1 MYTGIQKSQS
11 RWGRISNEQIGR
23 KMGIEGTVDLVWTHP
38 EDEGWETDK
47 EGEAMY
53 SFLLSE
59 AGDIERKFQEEGI
72 LSLR

>member
-11 RWGRISNEQIGR
+11 RWGFSDGGRISNEQIGR

-59 AGDIERKFQEEGI
+59 AGEIKRKF
-72 LSLR
+72 